1 MHTHVTNFKGS
12 GTCRIKDKVSGPHFV
27 AALLIVPRSHGQV
40 DDMRV
45 KFLRLTGQKT
55 SSEFRRIN
63 FRDWVMYYEICGIHF
78 FDRQI
83 QKFTNCFC

>member
-1 MHTHVTNFKGS
+1 MHTHVTYFEGS

-27 AALLIVPRSHGQV
+27 AALLIVPGSHGQV

-45 KFLRLTGQKT
+45 KFFRLTGQKT
-55 SSEFRRIN
+55 SSEFRR
-63 FRDWVMYYEICGIHF
+63 WVMYYKICGIHF

-83 QKFTNCFC
+83 QKVTNCFC